1 MMKAVIFDLDGTLS
15 DSLESIAYSANLALK
30 AIGLPAYETERYKQ
44 FVGDGA
50 SELVRRMLYHNG
62 DRECERYNELRE
74 KYREFFREYCMY
86 RVHPYEGLPEVLL
99 ELKSKGVLLAVL
111 SNKPHKQAVEVVEE
125 LFGSEL
131 FTMIQGQ
138 SSDFER
144 KPSPEGAFFIAR
156 SLGVEPAECVYV
168 GDTDTDMKTGKSAG
182 MYTVGVLWGFRSR
195 QELEENNADEIIERP
210 RRLLKIVNR
219 DADSVKTTDEVCER
233 EDGGTASEQEEKTEP
248 GIRLVATDVDGTL
261 VKDSSNE
268 VYPEI
273 IEAVRKLREKDILFV
288 VASGRQYYSL
298 VNLFDEV
305 QEDMIFIAENGA
317 HIRCRGTDISVIS
330 MDPAIAREL
339 ILESR
344 RFPGVDVVVSTAS
357 GAYLESKNQ
366 EFLDLIT
373 YGYQN
378 KYTLV
383 EDILKENIDIIK
395 VALYHKDS
403 IREIGE
409 NILIPKWKDQ
419 CKACMAGEEWV
430 DFMDASVDKGNALK
444 TIQDF
449 FHISEEETMVFGD
462 NGNDVGMLNRA
473 KESYVVSNARDDVKR
488 HAKHLCAPYSEKGVY
503 RELQTLF

>member
-30 AIGLPAYETERYKQ
+30 AIGLPSYETERYKQ
-44 FVGDGA
+44 FVGDGVG
-50 SELVRRMLYHNG
+50 ELVRRMLYYNG
-62 DRECERYNELRE
+62 DMEYARYDELRA
-74 KYREFFREYCMY
+74 KYREYFREYCMY

-99 ELKSKGVLLAVL
+99 ELKKKGVLLTVL

-125 LFGSEL
+125 LFGTEL

-144 KPSPEGAFFIAR
+144 KPSPEGAFYIAR
-156 SLGVEPAECVYV
+156 SLSVEPSECLYV

-182 MYTVGVLWGFRSR
+182 MYTVGVLWGFRER
-195 QELEENNADEIIERP
+195 QELEENHADEIIETP
-210 RRLLKIVNR
+210 DRLLKIVER
-219 DADSVKTTDEVCER
+219 DGAAMTEDHAR
-233 EDGGTASEQEEKTEP
+233 EGKENGAAYGQEEKKTP
-248 GIRLVATDVDGTL
+248 VIRLVATDVDGTL

-273 IEAVRKLREKDILFV
+273 IEAVRKLHEKDILFV

-298 VNLFDEV
+298 VKLFDEV
-305 QEDMIFIAENGA
+305 QDDMIFIAENGA
-317 HIRCRGTDISVIS
+317 HIRCRGTDISVVS
-330 MDPAIAREL
+330 MDPKIAREL

-344 RFPGVDVVVSTAS
+344 RFPGVDVVVSTAG

-378 KYTLV
+378 KFTLV
-383 EDILKENIDIIK
+383 EDILKEDIDIIK

-409 NILIPKWKDQ
+409 NILVPKWKDL

-449 FHISEEETMVFGD
+449 FHISREETMVFGD
-462 NGNDVGMLNRA
+462 NGNDVGMLNQA
-473 KESYVVSNARDDVKR
+473 EESYVVSNARDDVKR

>member
-15 DSLESIAYSANLALK
+15 DSLESIAYSANLALR
-30 AIGLPAYETERYKQ
+30 AIGMPPYETERYKQ

-50 SELVRRMLYHNG
+50 RELVRRMLYHNG
-62 DRECERYNELRE
+62 DTEYTRYEELRG
-74 KYREFFREYCMY
+74 KYREYFREFCMY
-86 RVHPYEGLPEVLL
+86 RVHPYEGLPAVLL
-99 ELKSKGVLLAVL
+99 KLKRKGVILAVL
-111 SNKPHKQAVEVVEE
+111 SNKPHKQAVEVVEDLFGTE
-125 LFGSEL
+125 LFSI
-131 FTMIQGQ
+131 IQGQ
-138 SSDFER
+138 SDNLER
-144 KPSPEGAFFIAR
+144 KPSPEGAFYIAR
-156 SLGVEPAECVYV
+156 SLGVEPSECVYV

-182 MYTVGVLWGFRSR
+182 MYTVGVLWGFRER
-195 QELEENNADEIIERP
+195 QELEENHADEIIEMP
-210 RRLLKIVNR
+210 DRLLKIVER
-219 DADSVKTTDEVCER
+219 DGSEMAADNTCEGK
-233 EDGGTASEQEEKTEP
+233 ES

-273 IEAVRKLREKDILFV
+273 IEAVRKLRKKDILFV

-298 VNLFDEV
+298 VKLFNEV
-305 QEDMIFIAENGA
+305 REDMIFIAENGA
-317 HIRCRGTDISVIS
+317 HIRCRDTDISVVP
-330 MDPAIAREL
+330 MDPEIAREL

-344 RFPGVDVVVSTAS
+344 RFPGVDVIVSTAK

-378 KYTLV
+378 KFTLV
-383 EDILKENIDIIK
+383 EDILKEDIDIIK

-409 NILIPKWKDQ
+409 NILVPKWKDL

-449 FHISEEETMVFGD
+449 FHISRKETMVFGD
-462 NGNDVGMLNRA
+462 NGNDVGMLKRA
-473 KESYVVSNARDDVKR
+473 EESYVVSNARDDVKC